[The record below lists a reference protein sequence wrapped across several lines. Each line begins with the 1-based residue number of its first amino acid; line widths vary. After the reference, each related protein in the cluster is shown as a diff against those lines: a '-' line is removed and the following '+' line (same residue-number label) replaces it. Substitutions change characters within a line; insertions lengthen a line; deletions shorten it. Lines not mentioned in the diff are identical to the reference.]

1 MEDHANITG
10 ESVGGQASYELESFK
25 YQLDCLKIEIEL
37 IDRAIA
43 RFDQITQTTKNWA
56 VVTWTGSI
64 ALVLGRAELRKYII
78 FTAVLPLLFW
88 FIDAW
93 WRLLQKRSILRQQ
106 KISEFLNDGRLSK
119 SFKQQRLIEFT
130 VLDPVG
136 RQYLGTQEYRSATR
150 VGRTLLYTEIS
161 LFYGGLAF
169 ISLAV
174 GLFFLLIS

>member
-1 MEDHANITG
+1 MQDHINAIEEG
-10 ESVGGQASYELESFK
+10 MAGQTSHKLESFK
-25 YQLDCLKIEIEL
+25 YQLDCLKIEIDL

-64 ALVLGRAELRKYII
+64 ALVLGRAEIRKYII
-78 FTAVLPLLFW
+78 LTAVLPLLFW

-106 KISEFLNDGRLSK
+106 KISEFLNDGRLGE

-136 RQYLGTQEYRSATR
+136 RQYLDTQEYRSATR
-150 VGRTLLYTEIS
+150 VGRTILYPEIS

-174 GLFFLLIS
+174 GVLFLFVL